1 MDWGRFRALGLTVL
15 LLGVLAGPA
24 TAGTTLGSDTQQIG
38 DMESDLV
45 IIGADVAEN
54 GTATFQIEY
63 AIRLDDENDTQAF
76 EELAGDIEQN
86 ESAYVSRFADRMQNT
101 VSAAETATGR
111 SMTVNDFGVTART
124 SPTLGNQYG
133 TVTYT
138 ATWENFANVTDGD
151 IQAGDAL
158 QGLFLDEETR
168 LRIEWPET
176 YQRATVD
183 PAPTSSSDGEV
194 VWEGPRQFESGQPA
208 LALEPAPTNGTDLT
222 TTEQRAGGDGLP
234 WFPIGLIL
242 IALVLLG
249 AWYVYREP
257 ESDEPTGSTES
268 VAEPVEPAAE
278 SAEPSPPSELLS
290 NEERVEQYLASVGG
304 RAKQQ
309 EIVEALDWTEAK
321 TSQVLSDMASEE
333 TIEKFRIGREN
344 VVKLPE
350 SEDESA

>member
-1 MDWGRFRALGLTVL
+1 MDWGSFRALGLTVL

-38 DMESDLV
+38 EMESDLV
-45 IIGADVAEN
+45 IISADVAEN

-63 AIRLDDENDTQAF
+63 AIRLDDENDSQAF
-76 EELAGDIEQN
+76 DELANDIEQN

-101 VSAAETATGR
+101 VSAAETSTGR
-111 SMTVNDFGVTART
+111 SMTVRDFGVTART

-138 ATWENFANVTDGD
+138 ATWENFANVTNGD
-151 IQAGDAL
+151 IQVGDAL
-158 QGLFLDEETR
+158 AGLFLDEETR

-183 PAPTSSSDGEV
+183 PAPTGSSAGEV
-194 VWEGPRQFESGQPA
+194 VWEGPRQFEGTQPA
-208 LALEPAPTNGTDLT
+208 LTLEPTPTTSPDLT
-222 TTEQRAGGDGLP
+222 TTETTAAGDGLP
-234 WFPIGLIL
+234 WVPIGLL
-242 IALVLLG
+242 LLALVVLG
-249 AWYVYREP
+249 GWYVYRET
-257 ESDEPTGSTES
+257 ESEPTDSAGSVTEP
-268 VAEPVEPAAE
+268 AEPEGESGEPT
-278 SAEPSPPSELLS
+278 PPSELLS

-321 TSQVLSDMASEE
+321 TSQVLSDMSEAGE
-333 TIEKFRIGREN
+333 IEKFRIGREN

-350 SEDESA
+350 SGDESV